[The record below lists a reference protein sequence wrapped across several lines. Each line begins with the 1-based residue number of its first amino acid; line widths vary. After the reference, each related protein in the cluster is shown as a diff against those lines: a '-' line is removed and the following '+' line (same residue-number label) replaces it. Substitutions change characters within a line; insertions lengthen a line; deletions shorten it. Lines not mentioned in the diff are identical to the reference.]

1 MPGWIWRGGSDSRAV
16 KDSSPGRAGSARRRL
31 IVKAVLWT
39 AFLTPAVVLAVDGLT
54 GRLGANPIEETIH
67 RTGWWTLFLLTGT
80 LAITPARRLTGS
92 RQIIRYRRLVG
103 LFAFFYGTLHF
114 SSYVVLDQFFAWD
127 YILEDIAERPF
138 ITLGFGA
145 WLILLALAFT
155 STRGWIR
162 RLGRRWRRLHRLVY
176 VAALAGGVHFF
187 WRVKADERE
196 PLVFLAVIICLLAV
210 RVVIRARG
218 GAGTS
223 RRTATEAT

>member
-1 MPGWIWRGGSDSRAV
+1 MDSVPAHGY
-16 KDSSPGRAGSARRRL
+16 SCHHAGSSSHGE
-31 IVKAVLWT
+31 
-39 AFLTPAVVLAVDGLT
+39 PADHPL
-54 GRLGANPIEETIH
+54 P
-67 RTGWWTLFLLTGT
+67 
-80 LAITPARRLTGS
+80 
-92 RQIIRYRRLVG
+92 
-103 LFAFFYGTLHF
+103 
-114 SSYVVLDQFFAWD
+114 AWD